1 MSRVLPLLLA
11 VSVGACA
18 VAPDPTRIER
28 DELAPTGTLRVAVFT
43 GNPVIGSPDP
53 LHGEPRGTTAEL
65 GKALGVDAGLTVRL
79 IAYADEAKLIADAAA
94 GAWDVTALACE
105 PERALEYA
113 RPHLLV
119 GARGGAPAR
128 ICFAVLSGHKAA
140 LSYVTGFVLRAKS
153 QGLVARAIADA
164 GLSGVSVLP

>member
-18 VAPDPTRIER
+18 ISPDPTRIQR
-28 DELAPTGTLRVAVFT
+28 DELAPTGTLRVAVYT
-43 GNPVIGSPDP
+43 GNPVIGSTDP
-53 LHGEPRGTTAEL
+53 LRGEPRGTTAAL
-65 GKALGVDAGLTVRL
+65 GKALGVHAGLPVRL
-79 IAYADEAKLIADAAA
+79 VAYADEGKLLADAAA

-119 GARGGAPAR
+119 GAQGGAPVR
-128 ICFAVLSGHKAA
+128 ICLAVPAGRKAA
-140 LSYVTGFVLRAKS
+140 LNYVVGFVLRAKS

-164 GLSGVSVLP
+164 RLSGVSVAP